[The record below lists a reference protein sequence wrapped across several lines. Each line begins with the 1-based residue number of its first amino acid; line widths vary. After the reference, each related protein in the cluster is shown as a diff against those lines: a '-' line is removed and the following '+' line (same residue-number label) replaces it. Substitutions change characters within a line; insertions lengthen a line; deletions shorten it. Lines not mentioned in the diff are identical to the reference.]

1 MFYLTVGDPMLLHR
15 VIRSKHLDMTSLE
28 KLTQQ
33 ELRSICE
40 ECKIEKVSSLSKVV
54 IWNIFNQ
61 WSIFYGKCEMWI
73 LSNIIVC

>member
-15 VIRSKHLDMTSLE
+15 VIRSQHLDMTSLE

-33 ELRSICE
+33 ELRSIYE

-54 IWNIFNQ
+54 I
-61 WSIFYGKCEMWI
+61 
-73 LSNIIVC
+73 